1 MLIVIRP
8 YIVRKN
14 FIIYVPRPLYGK
26 MVISCCCYGCTNRQG
41 KNNIRFYRFPRS
53 EIHKNQWIA
62 AMRRDKWAPTKFSR
76 VCSAHFITGAPSVD
90 PLHPD
95 FVPSLFVFSEKL
107 KGPARLNRYLR
118 SLTRKHSMLESEVVE
133 GKAGEIGIEE
143 DVDHTGLEED
153 DVDHTGL
160 VEDDVD
166 HTGLE
171 EGVYTSKW
179 Y

>member
-1 MLIVIRP
+1 
-8 YIVRKN
+8 
-14 FIIYVPRPLYGK
+14 
-26 MVISCCCYGCTNRQG
+26 
-41 KNNIRFYRFPRS
+41 
-53 EIHKNQWIA
+53 
-62 AMRRDKWAPTKFSR
+62 
-76 VCSAHFITGAPSVD
+76 
-90 PLHPD
+90 
-95 FVPSLFVFSEKL
+95 
-107 KGPARLNRYLR
+107 
-118 SLTRKHSMLESEVVE
+118 MLESEVVE